1 MAVTGVDSILTAAGA
16 NAFQRITSSR
26 IINTGATS
34 VAGRWHEAFAIS
46 NGTGGIGV
54 LTGTVGLGAPMT
66 NADLGSMPI
75 APATVDPLKRYLM
88 TFSAVTPVAVAAGG
102 ACRLFDLLYKYTSCI
117 ISTGAGSTLNNA
129 AAKPTRLGTG
139 EGVKAMCIVVGAI
152 GATIPVITV
161 SYTNQAGTAGRTG
174 FFAASAVS
182 QPVGSLITG
191 AAVGSVLALPQM
203 IMQGNDSGIRS
214 IDSYTTATG
223 TTGAVTFV
231 LYRDLAEVPL
241 VAANVVGER
250 DFLSQFP
257 PVPIIDDLACLVPF
271 VNVGGALTV
280 NAPINTTIQT
290 VWL

>member
-1 MAVTGVDSILTAAGA
+1 
-16 NAFQRITSSR
+16 
-26 IINTGATS
+26 
-34 VAGRWHEAFAIS
+34 
-46 NGTGGIGV
+46 
-54 LTGTVGLGAPMT
+54 
-66 NADLGSMPI
+66 
-75 APATVDPLKRYLM
+75 
-88 TFSAVTPVAVAAGG
+88 
-102 ACRLFDLLYKYTSCI
+102 
-117 ISTGAGSTLNNA
+117 
-129 AAKPTRLGTG
+129 
-139 EGVKAMCIVVGAI
+139 
-152 GATIPVITV
+152 
-161 SYTNQAGTAGRTG
+161 
-174 FFAASAVS
+174 
-182 QPVGSLITG
+182 
-191 AAVGSVLALPQM
+191 M

-257 PVPIIDDLACLVPF
+257 PVPIIDDLACCVPF